1 MWTENTRTDHD
12 RSDLRY
18 ASDLR
23 DAEWR
28 LIAPLLPGPC
38 RRGRPREVSL
48 RSVVEAIL
56 YVLGSGCP
64 WRLLPREFPARSTVQ
79 GYFYRWRDAGLWER
93 IVQVLVGRA
102 RRAQGRKTRP
112 SAAVVD
118 TQSVKTTECGG
129 PRGFDPAKKV
139 KGRKRHLVTDTTGL
153 PLGLAVHPADVQDN
167 HGAVA
172 LLRTL
177 VCRFPKLKKVFADRV
192 YRDHKLADAVAE
204 ISPLEI
210 EIVTRTEKAGHFV
223 PEPMRW
229 VIERSFAWLGRNRRL
244 AKDFEAT
251 IASAQAWIQ
260 VASLQLLVRRLAR
273 LKTQANA
280 NI

>member
-244 AKDFEAT
+244 AKDFEAC
-251 IASAQAWIQ
+251 IATAETWIML
-260 VASLQLLVRRLAR
+260 ASVQLLVRRLAR
-273 LKTQANA
+273 P
-280 NI
+280 